1 VKGLGTAK
9 YGSHRFDRSTHN
21 IVVGVLLGQRPA
33 RGLAVC
39 AEHAALWVFGIR
51 EIFLDELS
59 PQLPCSAQLCDLHV
73 KVHSDREEERDS
85 RRDLVHIQASL
96 LCCPE
101 VLNTV
106 SKGESKFELAVST
119 SLLHMVT

>member
-1 VKGLGTAK
+1 M
-9 YGSHRFDRSTHN
+9 
-21 IVVGVLLGQRPA
+21 
-33 RGLAVC
+33 C